1 MTAREQLA
9 AALRAEGGLLGVT
22 VRDPATDDGLP
33 LAIAAIREGYELHYG
48 EPSVVAT
55 DDQDLALLAGDRLYA
70 LGLAELAAAGDLEA
84 VRAMAELIAVS
95 AAAHGA
101 GNPAAAEAAWA
112 ASVPT
117 VTQRMA
123 ESDR

>member
-1 MTAREQLA
+1 MSALQQLA
-9 AALRAEGGLLGVT
+9 GTLRAEGGLLAEAVG
-22 VRDPATDDGLP
+22 DPVGDDGLP

-48 EPSVVAT
+48 TPALVAT
-55 DDQDLALLAGDRLYA
+55 EDVDLALLAGDRLYA

-84 VRAMAELIAVS
+84 VGAMAELIAVS
-95 AAAHGA
+95 AAAHAA
-101 GNPAAAEAAWA
+101 GDPAAAEAAWNA
-112 ASVPT
+112 TVPI